1 MNRKRVAGWVLS
13 SLAVAFLL
21 FDGGIKLA
29 RIGAVLE
36 SFEHLGSPG
45 DLAGGIGILELLCRI
60 GPVRESF
67 EHLGYP
73 GDLAVGLGILE
84 LLCVAAYVFPRT
96 AVLGAILLTG
106 YLGGATAS
114 QERLG
119 EPLFIHVLFPSYVAL
134 LVWGGLYL
142 REGRLA
148 ALVPVRRDLESP
160 GAA

>member
-1 MNRKRVAGWVLS
+1 MNRKRVAGRVLS
-13 SLAVAFLL
+13 SLAVAFLV

-29 RIGAVLE
+29 RIV
-36 SFEHLGSPG
+36 
-45 DLAGGIGILELLCRI
+45 
-60 GPVRESF
+60 PVRESF

-73 GDLAVGLGILE
+73 GELAVGIGILE

-96 AVLGAILLTG
+96 AVLGAVLLTG

-114 QERLG
+114 QVRIG
-119 EPLFIHVLFPSYVAL
+119 EPLFSHVLFPSYVAL

-148 ALVPVRRDLESP
+148 ALMPARRDAESP
-160 GAA
+160 GAR